1 MSDIRTER
9 SAARTK
15 DRSYGQYCPI
25 AAGLD
30 VIGDRWVLLICR
42 ELSFGDRRFTD
53 LRAALPG
60 IAPNLL
66 TDRLRALQAAGLVDT
81 VELPPPAARTVYRL
95 TLDGRAV
102 IPVLR
107 AMARFGVQFLDD
119 EPTDSFDAARAAS
132 ALLLPWSRPSEPAF
146 TMRLELSPVTPDGS
160 TSVAVVRVSANE
172 VGLGHADDGGAVDV
186 VMRTD
191 AATLVAA
198 RQDGGRFRGAMT
210 GSAAM
215 RRRVLE
221 AFQLLPR

>member
-1 MSDIRTER
+1 MSDIRT
-9 SAARTK
+9 
-15 DRSYGQYCPI
+15 YGQYCPI

-30 VIGDRWVLLICR
+30 VVGDRWVLLICR

-66 TDRLRALQAAGLVDT
+66 TDRLRALQAAGLVET

-95 TLDGRAV
+95 TIDGRAV

-107 AMARFGVQFLDD
+107 AMARFGVQFLAD
-119 EPTDSFDAARAAS
+119 EPTAALDAARASS

-146 TMRLELSPVTPDGS
+146 TMRVELTAATPDDS
-160 TSVAVVRVSANE
+160 PTAAVVHVSATE
-172 VGLGHADDGGAVDV
+172 VGLRTGDDLDADV

-191 AATLVAA
+191 VAALVAA
-198 RQDGGRFRGAMT
+198 RQHEGRFRGVVS
-210 GSAAM
+210 GPAAM
-215 RRRVLE
+215 RRRALE
-221 AFQLLPR
+221 AFQLRAAR